1 MTRYPSEVHQAVISA
16 YYQYEIA
23 GADRARARAQNAYA
37 ITGALAGGLLG
48 IGLLANLRSLA
59 PWVRLLDAV
68 AFLVATT
75 SALLYARAI
84 AERPRLSITPMQDPE
99 GADAFVDS
107 VIKAVGAQIGE
118 TESRRTTARR
128 VGLLAVAL
136 TAATLVGALL
146 APPMS
151 IRGIVILTP
160 DATRALAQYC
170 GMNGSMLA
178 GTIDVNSLDSQSI
191 TLTTTNRACHGQR
204 LTLPRSSVS
213 TIIENS

>member
-16 YYQYEIA
+16 YYQYEIG

-59 PWVRLLDAV
+59 PWVRLLDAA
-68 AFLVATT
+68 AFIVATT

-84 AERPRLSITPMQDPE
+84 AERPGLSISPTQDPE

-107 VIKAVGAQIGE
+107 VIKVVGAQIGE
-118 TESRRTTARR
+118 TERRRTTARR
-128 VGLLAVAL
+128 VSLLAVAL

-151 IRGIVILTP
+151 IRGSVILTP
-160 DATRALAQYC
+160 DATRALAQHC
-170 GMNGSMLA
+170 GMNGSMIV
-178 GTIDVNSLDSQSI
+178 GTIDVNSLDSQFV
-191 TLTTTNRACHGQR
+191 TLTTTNHACHGQR
-204 LTLPRSSVS
+204 LTIPRSSVS
-213 TIIENS
+213 AIIENS